1 MVVTGECLDVTVV
14 TLQVLQ
20 VANTAVPY
28 IFSYAVDEL
37 TGEAGPEAAAPA
49 VILGTLACYGA
60 ARAMALGC
68 QELR

>member
-1 MVVTGECLDVTVV
+1 M
-14 TLQVLQ
+14 
-20 VANTAVPY
+20 PY

-60 ARAMALGC
+60 VRAMALGC
-68 QELR
+68 QELRSVY

>member
-1 MVVTGECLDVTVV
+1 MLHD
-14 TLQVLQ
+14 Q

-37 TGEAGPEAAAPA
+37 TGEAGPEQAVPA

-68 QELR
+68 QELRSGA